1 MDNRS
6 PNPGYDRVALVRQ
19 IEKTFQGKVEFV
31 SSESND
37 VKFVLAVQGCSSA
50 CADLSAFQELE
61 IRTIT
66 SIKDAERFV
75 KETKFNYLTVSN

>member
-1 MDNRS
+1 
-6 PNPGYDRVALVRQ
+6 LVRQ
-19 IEKTFQGKVEFV
+19 IEKTFQGKAEFV
-31 SSESND
+31 SPESND

-50 CADLSAFQELE
+50 CADLSAFQGLE

-75 KETKFNYLTVSN
+75 KETKFSY